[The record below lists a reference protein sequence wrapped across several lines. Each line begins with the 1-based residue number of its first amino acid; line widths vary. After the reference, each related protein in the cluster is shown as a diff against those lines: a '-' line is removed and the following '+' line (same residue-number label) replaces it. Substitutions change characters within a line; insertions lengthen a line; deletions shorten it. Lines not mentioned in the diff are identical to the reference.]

1 MLLIVVIGASDIKVR
16 PLLMIPMV
24 VSLLVLVFD
33 SKTCFV
39 MDFLPV
45 LYVGQGECD
54 QQINTLTDQ
63 ID

>member
-1 MLLIVVIGASDIKVR
+1 
-16 PLLMIPMV
+16 MIPMV

-45 LYVGQGECD
+45 LYVGQGACD
-54 QQINTLTDQ
+54 EQINTLTDQ